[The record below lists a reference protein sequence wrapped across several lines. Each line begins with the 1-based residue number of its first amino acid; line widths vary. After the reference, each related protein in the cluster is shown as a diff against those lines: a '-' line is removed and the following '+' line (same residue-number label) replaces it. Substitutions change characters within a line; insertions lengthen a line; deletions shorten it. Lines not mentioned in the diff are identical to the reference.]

1 MMAKIITFALIFI
14 ALAASHLL
22 IDEKGYVLIS
32 FNQTTIEGSIVSFT
46 ILLLLAITAL
56 VLLGKVVRW
65 SWHRLVNTKGHFS
78 RKRKLKA
85 LQVWNESLWLF
96 INGEV
101 EQAAT
106 LLTKTPQ
113 PDERQD
119 YVRAI
124 AAKAALKQ
132 GDVVK
137 ANTELEAISDDN
149 QGQLAALWLEAN
161 NSEQALA
168 LLDDKMSAAKPTSAV
183 LSGYIL
189 ACLQAKQPELAAA
202 QIAKW
207 HKKLNWSDTQWQSVF
222 ERMFVIAPEQA
233 DTLFNTLPKA
243 VKAHAIPA
251 LNKVKLQ
258 QGRIAEVLGELK
270 KLLKQGQYH
279 QLADYLQ
286 HSTQSSNELKLAL
299 QQQLK
304 KHPDDKELLFSLACL
319 CNAEGDY
326 ELAAKI
332 FDSLSANP
340 WEARWSKQ
348 AQLAYEKMHTY
359 EKAYLIAKS

>member
-1 MMAKIITFALIFI
+1 MMAKIVTFILIFI

-22 IDEKGYVLIS
+22 IDERGYVLIS
-32 FNQTTIEGSIVSFT
+32 FNQTTIEGSIVSFS
-46 ILLLLAITAL
+46 ILFLLVITAL
-56 VLLGKVVRW
+56 VLLGKVTRW
-65 SWHRLVNTKGHFS
+65 LWHRVANTKGHFS
-78 RKRKLKA
+78 RKRRLKA
-85 LQVWNESLWLF
+85 EQAWNEGLWLF

-106 LLTKTPQ
+106 LLSKVPQ
-113 PDERQD
+113 PEARQD

-137 ANTELEAISDDN
+137 ANTELEAISQDN
-149 QGQLAALWLEAN
+149 QGQLASLWLEAN

-168 LLDDKMSAAKPTSAV
+168 LLDNKMTGTKPTSAV

-189 ACLQAKQPELAAA
+189 ACVQAKQAELAVA

-207 HKKLNWSDTQWQSVF
+207 YKKLNWSDTQWQSIF
-222 ERMFVIAPEQA
+222 ERIFVDAAAQA
-233 DTLFNTLPKA
+233 DVLFNMLPKA

-258 QGRIAEVLGELK
+258 QGRIEEVTSEMK

-286 HSTQSSNELKLAL
+286 YSTQSSNELKLAL

-304 KHPDDKELLFSLACL
+304 KHPDDKELLFALACL

-332 FDSLSANP
+332 FDSLSAHP

>member
-1 MMAKIITFALIFI
+1 MMAKIITFVLIFI

-56 VLLGKVVRW
+56 VLLGKIVRW
-65 SWHRLVNTKGHFS
+65 SWRHLINTKGHFS

-85 LQVWNESLWLF
+85 QQAWDESLWLL

-106 LLTKTPQ
+106 LLAKTPQ

-132 GDVVK
+132 GDIVK

-149 QGQLAALWLEAN
+149 QGQLATLWLEAN

-168 LLDDKMSAAKPTSAV
+168 LLDDKMSAAKPTAAV
-183 LSGYIL
+183 LSGYIA
-189 ACLQAKQPELAAA
+189 ACVEAQQSEQATT

-207 HKKLNWSDTQWQSVF
+207 HKKLNWSDAQWQTLF
-222 ERMFVIAPEQA
+222 ERLFTATPEQA
-233 DTLFNTLPKA
+233 DTLFNMLPKA
-243 VKAHAIPA
+243 VKAHAVPA
-251 LNKVKLQ
+251 LTKVKLQ
-258 QGRIAEVLGELK
+258 QGRIAEVTGDLK

-279 QLADYLQ
+279 QLAEYLQ
-286 HSTQSSNELKLAL
+286 YNTQANAELKLAL

-304 KHPDDKELLFSLACL
+304 KHPDDKELLFALACL
-319 CNAEGDY
+319 CNAEADY

-332 FDSLSANP
+332 FDSLSAHP

-348 AQLAYEKMHTY
+348 AQLAYEKIHTY